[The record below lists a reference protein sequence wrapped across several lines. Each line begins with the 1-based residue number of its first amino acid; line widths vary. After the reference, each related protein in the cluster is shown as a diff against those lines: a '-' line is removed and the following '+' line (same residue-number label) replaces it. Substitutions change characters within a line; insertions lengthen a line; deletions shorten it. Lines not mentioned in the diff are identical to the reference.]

1 MDHAPVRPTGLVLK
15 RARSISP
22 GNSRVRV
29 VPWQGDAFTAMV
41 GPKLTGPGPNAG
53 DILNC
58 LSSLHQLGVERAVT
72 PALNPQDIQP
82 FLQAG
87 FQPRERLHL
96 LAYPLVPGQA
106 NTESLKAS
114 VRLKAGRAW
123 HRDSV
128 IDIDKMAFESFWQ
141 FDRRMLQ
148 EARGATPSHRFRIAT
163 SRRNRAGAHDGEPE
177 SQAES
182 SRDRDG
188 SRNTVLGYAV
198 TGRAGQR
205 GYLQRLAVAPSAQGQ
220 GLGTALVKDSLRWL
234 QRRGVR
240 TAYVNTQER
249 NEGAF
254 QLYQRLGFIPQT
266 EGLVV
271 LSWESRR

>member
-15 RARSISP
+15 RARSTSP

-29 VPWQGDAFTAMV
+29 VPWQGDAFTALV
-41 GPKLTGPGPNAG
+41 GPKLTGRGPSTS
-53 DILNC
+53 DILDC
-58 LSSLHQLGVERAVT
+58 LSSLRQLGVKRAVT
-72 PALNPQDIQP
+72 PALNPQDTQP

-96 LAYPLVPGQA
+96 LAYPLLPGQRV
-106 NTESLKAS
+106 NTSPQTS
-114 VRLKAGRAW
+114 VRIKAGRAW

-128 IDIDKMAFESFWQ
+128 IGIDKMAFDSFWQ

-148 EARGATPSHRFRIAT
+148 EAMGATPTHRFRIAT
-163 SRRNRAGAHDGEPE
+163 SRSNDDNKA
-177 SQAES
+177 
-182 SRDRDG
+182 
-188 SRNTVLGYAV
+188 VLGYAV

-205 GYLQRLAVAPSAQGQ
+205 GYLQRLAVAPFAQGQ
-220 GLGTALVKDSLRWL
+220 GIGTALIQDSTHWL
-234 QRRGVR
+234 HRRGVR

-254 QLYQRLGFIPQT
+254 QLYQRLGFLPQP

-271 LSWESRR
+271 LSWDAPG

>member
-15 RARSISP
+15 RARSTSP

-29 VPWQGDAFTAMV
+29 VPWQGDAFTALV
-41 GPKLTGPGPNAG
+41 GPKLTGRGPGVG
-53 DILNC
+53 DILDC
-58 LSSLHQLGVERAVT
+58 LASLQQLGVERAVT
-72 PALNPQDIQP
+72 PALNPQDTQP

-87 FQPRERLHL
+87 FQQRERLHL
-96 LAYPLVPGQA
+96 LAYPLLPGQPSSA
-106 NTESLKAS
+106 LLRRS

-128 IDIDKMAFESFWQ
+128 IAIDKMAFDSFWQ
-141 FDRRMLQ
+141 FDRRMLD
-148 EARGATPSHRFRIAT
+148 EARRATPAHRFRIAT
-163 SRRNRAGAHDGEPE
+163 APRSK
-177 SQAES
+177 S
-182 SRDRDG
+182 
-188 SRNTVLGYAV
+188 VIGYAV

-205 GYLQRLAVAPSAQGQ
+205 GYLQRLAVAPSVQGQ
-220 GLGTALVKDSLRWL
+220 GIGTALIQDSIHWL

-254 QLYQRLGFIPQT
+254 QLYQRLGFLPQP

-271 LSWESRR
+271 LSWDAPG